1 MYEVKTY
8 DAGGR
13 VWRDFKIGQRGGTRI
28 QSQTRKKNKKTWYKR
43 KQNIRIFL
51 GTQKEKGGELS
62 F

>member
-8 DAGGR
+8 DPAGR
-13 VWRDFKIGQRGGTRI
+13 VWRDFKIGQRAGRI
-28 QSQTRKKNKKTWYKR
+28 QSQTRKKNKKTWYNR